1 MQRVKRILVPLDLHY
16 MSEAKLPVAEAQGHA
31 FKAELILLHVLPPE
45 KLGAE
50 TVSSAEAQ
58 ARSYLDAIAARLST
72 EGLTARP
79 LVRWGTPGPTIVA
92 EIAAQHA
99 DLVVLGT
106 SLRQGLRKWLLG
118 SVAESVLSNATCPVL
133 LAPTPEGS
141 IVQPP
146 AVRSFDDDA
155 RRAGAVAP
163 RLLGIRTVEVARIVG
178 SVGRASELDE
188 DFRTPKRKMAQ
199 DSRYNRVYALMK
211 SGERIPPVVLYKLG
225 YGYYVLDG
233 NHRVAAAKDLGQLEI
248 DAEVTE
254 FISLGDAKA
263 QRLAAERRAFERE
276 TGLRRIGV
284 TVPGHYQRL
293 EELIHRYAD
302 AHAVADLHE
311 AARRWEVEIYRPATE
326 RIRRR
331 RTPPRSPG
339 ERTAD
344 VFVRMIDDAEGRAL
358 QDEGAAPGA
367 TPPPTETTTP

>member
-1 MQRVKRILVPLDLHY
+1 MQRVRRILVPLDLHY
-16 MSEAKLPVAEAQGHA
+16 MSEAKLPVAEAQAHA
-31 FKAELILLHVLPPE
+31 FKAELILLHVLPSE
-45 KLGAE
+45 KPGAE

-58 ARSYLDAIAARLST
+58 ARSYLDAIATRLSA
-72 EGLTARP
+72 EGLVARP

-92 EIAAQHA
+92 EIAVQDV

-106 SLRQGLRKWLLG
+106 SSRQGLRKWLLG
-118 SVAESVLSNATCPVL
+118 SVAESILANATCPVL
-133 LAPTPEGS
+133 LAPTPEGD

-155 RRAGAVAP
+155 HRAGAVAP

-178 SVGRASELDE
+178 SVGRASELDT
-188 DFRTPKRKMAQ
+188 DFRTPKRRSAH
-199 DSRYNRVYALMK
+199 DSRYDRVRALVK
-211 SGERIPPVVLYKLG
+211 SGERIPPVILYKLG

-233 NHRVAAAKDLGQLEI
+233 NHRVAAAKELGQLEI

-254 FISLGDAKA
+254 FIPLGDAKA

-284 TVPGHYQRL
+284 TVVGHYQRL
-293 EELIHRYAD
+293 EELIHRYAR
-302 AHAVADLHE
+302 AHAIDDIPE
-311 AARRWEVEIYRPATE
+311 AARRWEVEVYRPAAE

-344 VFVRMIDDAEGRAL
+344 VFVRMIDDAEARAVF
-358 QDEGAAPGA
+358 DDAAPLE
-367 TPPPTETTTP
+367 TSPTETPTP